1 MLYSFISIRYM
12 LALYSFGVLFIFFCI
27 VFLMNQ
33 KVYAEDV
40 PWTSVSNEGE
50 RELFQEQLLYSN
62 DRRGEDLVSPS
73 FEGRKHGG
81 EDWGYLLRD
90 SNFNYPSNILT
101 HSVIGRDDRIR
112 VTNTTLYPYRAIVH
126 LVIQFNGQEVYGCT
140 GALISKDTV
149 FTAGHCVYNKK
160 LGGWAKNVIV
170 TPGRNGD
177 QAPYLPYSW
186 TKLYSVS
193 GWTDDGDSEFD
204 YGAIKLNGSPGDYT
218 GWLGYRTTNVES
230 PKGLL
235 AVVPGYPC
243 DKVGNEKYTMWTD
256 YGPIEGTSPRILTY
270 RMDTYG
276 CQSGAPVYHDYSRT
290 GVTIIATH
298 TVGSNSWNSG
308 NRVTDDVFNN
318 LKKWSE

>member
-1 MLYSFISIRYM
+1 MLDSFISIRCR
-12 LALYSFGVLFIFFCI
+12 LALYSFGVLVIFFCI
-27 VFLMNQ
+27 VFLVNQ

-40 PWTSVSNEGE
+40 PWTSVSNVGE
-50 RELFQEQLLYSN
+50 RVLFQEQSLYSN

-101 HSVIGRDDRIR
+101 HSIIGRDDRIR
-112 VTNTTLYPYRAIVH
+112 VTDTTLYPYRAIVH

-170 TPGRNGD
+170 TPGRNGN

-256 YGPIEGTSPRILTY
+256 YGPIEGISPRILTY

>member
-1 MLYSFISIRYM
+1 MYSI
-12 LALYSFGVLFIFFCI
+12 
-27 VFLMNQ
+27 N
-33 KVYAEDV
+33 
-40 PWTSVSNEGE
+40 
-50 RELFQEQLLYSN
+50 
-62 DRRGEDLVSPS
+62 RRGEDLVSPS

-101 HSVIGRDDRIR
+101 HSIIGRDDRIR
-112 VTNTTLYPYRAIVH
+112 VTDTTLYPYRAIVH

-170 TPGRNGD
+170 TPGRNGN

-193 GWTDDGDSEFD
+193 GWTDDRDSEFD

-256 YGPIEGTSPRILTY
+256 YGPIEGTSPRMLTY

-276 CQSGAPVYHDYSRT
+276 CQSGAPVYHEYSRT
-290 GVTIIATH
+290 GVTIIATD
-298 TVGSNSWNSG
+298 TVGSSSLNSG

>member
-1 MLYSFISIRYM
+1 MLDSFISIRCR
-12 LALYSFGVLFIFFCI
+12 LSLYSFGVLFIFFCT
-27 VFLMNQ
+27 VFLLNQ
-33 KVYAEDV
+33 KVYAEDI

-50 RELFQEQLLYSN
+50 RVLFQEQSLYSN

-81 EDWGYLLRD
+81 EDWGYLLRE

-101 HSVIGRDDRIR
+101 HSIIGRDDRIR
-112 VTNTTLYPYRAIVH
+112 VTDTTLYPYRAIVH

-170 TPGRNGD
+170 TPGRNGN

-256 YGPIEGTSPRILTY
+256 YGPIEGTSPRMLTY

>member
-1 MLYSFISIRYM
+1 MLYSFISIRCR

-27 VFLMNQ
+27 VFLVNQ

-50 RELFQEQLLYSN
+50 RVLFQEQSLYSN

-101 HSVIGRDDRIR
+101 HSIIGRDDRIR
-112 VTNTTLYPYRAIVH
+112 VTDTTLYPYRAIVH
-126 LVIQFNGQEVYGCT
+126 IVIQFNGQEVYGCT

-149 FTAGHCVYNKK
+149 FTVGHCVYNKK

-170 TPGRNGD
+170 TPGRNGN

-243 DKVGNEKYTMWTD
+243 DK
-256 YGPIEGTSPRILTY
+256 
-270 RMDTYG
+270 
-276 CQSGAPVYHDYSRT
+276 SR
-290 GVTIIATH
+290 
-298 TVGSNSWNSG
+298 
-308 NRVTDDVFNN
+308 
-318 LKKWSE
+318 K

>member
-1 MLYSFISIRYM
+1 MLDSFISIRCR
-12 LALYSFGVLFIFFCI
+12 LALYSFGVLLSFCT
-27 VFLMNQ
+27 VFLVNQ

-50 RELFQEQLLYSN
+50 RVLFKNNLCIVN

-101 HSVIGRDDRIR
+101 HSVIGRDNRIR

-160 LGGWAKNVIV
+160 LGGWAKM
-170 TPGRNGD
+170 
-177 QAPYLPYSW
+177 
-186 TKLYSVS
+186 
-193 GWTDDGDSEFD
+193 
-204 YGAIKLNGSPGDYT
+204 
-218 GWLGYRTTNVES
+218 
-230 PKGLL
+230 LL
-235 AVVPGYPC
+235 
-243 DKVGNEKYTMWTD
+243 
-256 YGPIEGTSPRILTY
+256 
-270 RMDTYG
+270 
-276 CQSGAPVYHDYSRT
+276 
-290 GVTIIATH
+290 
-298 TVGSNSWNSG
+298 
-308 NRVTDDVFNN
+308 
-318 LKKWSE
+318 

>member
-1 MLYSFISIRYM
+1 MLDSFISIRCR
-12 LALYSFGVLFIFFCI
+12 LALYSFGVLFIFFCT
-27 VFLMNQ
+27 VFWVNQ

-40 PWTSVSNEGE
+40 PWTSVSNEGD
-50 RELFQEQLLYSN
+50 RVLFQEQSMYSN

-101 HSVIGRDDRIR
+101 HSIIGRDDRIR
-112 VTNTTLYPYRAIVH
+112 VTDTTLYPYRAIVH

-170 TPGRNGD
+170 TPGRNGN

-256 YGPIEGTSPRILTY
+256 YGPIEGTSPRMLTY